1 MYDSDPLPEF
11 LRKPRSI
18 PVPAWCTRE
27 RIAIVVGV
35 AAAAMMLLTAAVVAI
50 GARSAAAA
58 NQGPRLQI
66 AVFEPEPVA
75 IEAPPGKLEVLSHVE
90 DGFQGVPERPP
101 MPGLIDVFDQLVSYS
116 SEPPPEPK
124 PVEVRHAGSAPAPVV
139 RRYAMAAPAP
149 APARRAPVADCRRSN
164 SRAAAMVCAE
174 PGLAA
179 VDRDMRH
186 ALDRATLHGDP
197 MRILDDQRRWL
208 EARERAA
215 RDGPAA
221 VEHMY
226 RLRLAELDRY

>member
-11 LRKPRSI
+11 LRKPRSM

-35 AAAAMMLLTAAVVAI
+35 AAAAMMLMTAAVVAI

-58 NQGPRLQI
+58 NDGPRLQI
-66 AVFEPEPVA
+66 AVVEPEPVA

-90 DGFQGVPERPP
+90 DGFQGVPERPRIA
-101 MPGLIDVFDQLVSYS
+101 GLGDVFDQLVAYS
-116 SEPPPEPK
+116 TALPPEPR
-124 PVEVRHAGSAPAPVV
+124 PVEVRHAREVSAPVV
-139 RRYAMAAPAP
+139 RRYAVTAP
-149 APARRAPVADCRRSN
+149 APARPAPAADCRRAN
-164 SRAAAMVCAE
+164 SRAEAMVCAE
-174 PGLAA
+174 PRLAA
-179 VDRDMRH
+179 VDQDMRH

-208 EARERAA
+208 DARERAA

>member
-11 LRKPRSI
+11 LRKPRSM

-27 RIAIVVGV
+27 RIAILVGV
-35 AAAAMMLLTAAVVAI
+35 GAAAVMLITAAVVAV

-58 NQGPRLQI
+58 NDGPRLQI
-66 AVFEPEPVA
+66 AVIEPEPVQ
-75 IEAPPGKLEVLSHVE
+75 IEAPPGKLEVLSYVE

-101 MPGLIDVFDQLVSYS
+101 MPGLGDVFDQLVAYS
-116 SEPPPEPK
+116 TAPPPEPK
-124 PVEVRHAGSAPAPVV
+124 PPEVRRAGLTPAPVV
-139 RRYAMAAPAP
+139 RRYAVAAPPPPRP
-149 APARRAPVADCRRSN
+149 APNAGCRRAN
-164 SRAAAMVCAE
+164 SRAEAMVCAE
-174 PGLAA
+174 PRLAA
-179 VDRDMRH
+179 VDQDMRH

-208 EARERAA
+208 AARERAA